1 MSIADLGATAR
12 HILGMAKRSQ
22 GVSAAEVENACFL
35 SRAEAVQRLAGLAQ
49 LGHLRPIG
57 RQRYV
62 DAARAAPPPPPAPAP
77 ALPTPAPA
85 ARTPEP
91 ARPAPA
97 TAPLVPIGAPV
108 RGESSRARG
117 GPAAWRPARQQLLAE
132 PAGVAPPVTIKPARP
147 APAEPVIPPT
157 VKVTVCPS
165 PAYDARYQVDP
176 SARPFGA
183 GFAAAGIGRDP
194 TTGKAWADAAQA
206 EPPSP
211 KP

>member
-1 MSIADLGATAR
+1 MDLADLGATAR
-12 HILGMAKRSQ
+12 HIIGLSKRSQ
-22 GVSAAEVENACFL
+22 GVSAAEVEATCFL
-35 SRAEAVQRLAGLAQ
+35 SRNEAEKCLAGLAQ
-49 LGHLRPIG
+49 LGHLQPTG
-57 RQRYV
+57 RGRYV
-62 DAARAAPPPPPAPAP
+62 DAARIVAPTRVPPAPPAPAP
-77 ALPTPAPA
+77 
-85 ARTPEP
+85 
-91 ARPAPA
+91 PA
-97 TAPLVPIGAPV
+97 TAHQAPALSPIGAPV
-108 RGESSRARG
+108 RGEPARARG

-132 PAGVAPPVTIKPARP
+132 PAGVAPP
-147 APAEPVIPPT
+147 

-183 GFAAAGIGRDP
+183 GFSAAGIGRDP